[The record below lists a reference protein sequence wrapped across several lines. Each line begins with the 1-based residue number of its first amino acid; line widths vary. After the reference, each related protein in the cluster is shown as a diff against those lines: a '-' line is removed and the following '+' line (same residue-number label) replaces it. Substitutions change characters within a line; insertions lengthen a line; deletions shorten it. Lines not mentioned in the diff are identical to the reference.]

1 MIKVGKELV
10 APEYF
15 PDGTLNLKLATP
27 VKFPSEYSNIPINVE
42 WKFDNNEELII
53 LMYLVYHL
61 RDKGII
67 DINLIMNYLPNAR
80 MDRTKNSYEV
90 FTLKYFCNIINS
102 LNFKKVYISD
112 AHSNVGVALLDR
124 VVNSNPMDLIMMA
137 YTDVTEIE
145 NERPSIFYPDE
156 GAMKRYSDLIRTN
169 CCFGIKNRDWETGRI
184 LGLDIQGNLDLIKD
198 KNVLII
204 DDICSKGGTFY
215 YSAKKLKELGAKNIY
230 LYVTHCEDTIFKG
243 ELLTNENADLIK
255 KIYTTDSL
263 LTLRHDKIQIV

>member
-1 MIKVGKELV
+1 MIKIDKELV
-10 APEYF
+10 TPEYF
-15 PDGTLNLKLATP
+15 PDGTLNLKL
-27 VKFPSEYSNIPINVE
+27 PSGYSNISVDIR

-61 RDKGII
+61 RDKGIAN
-67 DINLIMNYLPNAR
+67 INLIMHYLPNAR
-80 MDRTKNSYEV
+80 MDRTKSFYEV

-102 LNFKKVYISD
+102 LNFNKVYVLD
-112 AHSNVGVALLDR
+112 AHSNVGVALLNR
-124 VVNSNPMDLIMMA
+124 VVNANPLGLIMRA
-137 YTDVTEIE
+137 YADVTKIE
-145 NERPSIFYPDE
+145 NESPSIFYPDE
-156 GAMKRYSDLIRTN
+156 GAMKRYSDLIRRN

-215 YSAKKLKELGAKNIY
+215 HSAKKLKGLGAKNIY
-230 LYVTHCEDTIFKG
+230 LYVIHCEDTIFKG